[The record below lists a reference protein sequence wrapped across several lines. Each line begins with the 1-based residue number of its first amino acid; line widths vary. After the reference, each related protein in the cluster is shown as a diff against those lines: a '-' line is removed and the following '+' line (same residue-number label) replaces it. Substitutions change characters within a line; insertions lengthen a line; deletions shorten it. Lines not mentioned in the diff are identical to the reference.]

1 MPGQPVY
8 ADTGRYMS
16 IRAGLCRY
24 GQVYVNKG
32 RYMSIRASVSSLQMQ
47 ESISIRAAGR
57 LYAVRFFC
65 PQTDL

>member
-1 MPGQPVY
+1 MDAPTPVSRTPVF
-8 ADTGRYMS
+8 ADT
-16 IRAGLCRY
+16 
-24 GQVYVNKG
+24 G

-65 PQTDL
+65 PQTGL

>member
-1 MPGQPVY
+1 MDDGCPDSPSMPIRAGVCLYGQAY

-16 IRAGLCRY
+16 IRA
-24 GQVYVNKG
+24 
-32 RYMSIRASVSSLQMQ
+32 SVSALQMQ

-65 PQTDL
+65 PQTGL